1 MIILPMASELHSRTT
16 LFRLQKEWDEK
27 RKKPREKH
35 KNGKQEL
42 PETTAQSDNR
52 VAGTEINADEGEG
65 SGTKR
70 KSPVPSAGGK
80 SDEKHVEP
88 GAGQRGGGAD
98 KPMERRRGTTLKLI
112 NPRHDDEAGTECPEL
127 IFHLDEDKTTT
138 IQLETELPW
147 SELIILSSDNIRWYF
162 DVEQDCA
169 FVIETRANATATRDA
184 VYILHKSTLK
194 LIGVVRV
201 NIRISTSGVVEFSQ
215 QPEPETRSNL
225 AILGL
230 EAEASPSETRSNLA
244 ILGLEAE
251 ASPSAIRDAYHQ
263 RLKSLHSDKTGVHS
277 AQAAKELHDVLAA
290 YDALRHRPQ
299 GVNDSIQHLSMTA
312 GGTST

>member
-1 MIILPMASELHSRTT
+1 
-16 LFRLQKEWDEK
+16 LFRLQNEWDET
-27 RKKPREKH
+27 RKKTREKH

-52 VAGTEINADEGEG
+52 VAGTETNADEGGG

-230 EAEASPSETRSNLA
+230 EAEASPS
-244 ILGLEAE
+244 
-251 ASPSAIRDAYHQ
+251 AIRDAYHQ

-299 GVNDSIQHLSMTA
+299 GVNDSNQHLSMTA